1 MMEEKKVIRESIE
14 ISGKEI
20 IIETGKLAKQADGA
34 VVVTSGATMVLVTA
48 VASKEAKEDIDFFP
62 LSVEY
67 REKYYAAGKIPGG
80 FFKREGKPRE
90 KEILTS
96 RLIDR
101 PIRPLFPDG
110 FLNEVQVIATVISAD
125 KKNDPDILAIIG
137 ASAALDISDI
147 PFSGPVGA
155 VRAGR
160 INGKVVINPYIAFM
174 DKSDIDIVIAGTK
187 EAVTMIEGEAKEI
200 KEEELLEIIKIAHN
214 EIAKIAQKLEEFK
227 KKYGKPKREVVLY
240 KIDEEIKKEVDS
252 LFRSKIEE
260 ALKIPDKIKRQE
272 EIDLIKKNILEKF
285 KEKSGEEKYKEK
297 EKDIKLSLE
306 EIEVGIV
313 RNKIANENIRP
324 DGRDFDEIRT
334 IECEIGV
341 IPRAHGSALFTRGQ
355 TQALVATTL
364 GSEEDAQILDELEG
378 EEKKRYTLQYN
389 FPPFSVGE
397 VKSIKG
403 PGRREIGHGALAE
416 RALKAVI
423 PGKEEFP
430 YTIQVVSDILESN
443 GSSSMATVCGATLSL
458 MDAGVPIKKPVAGI
472 AMGLIRENNKFIILT
487 DIQGIEDHFGDMDF
501 KIAGTED
508 GITAIQMDIKISGI
522 DFDTMSKAL
531 EKAKK
536 ARLFILKEKML
547 KTIKEP
553 RKQLSPYAP
562 MMKEIIINKE
572 RIKDLIGPGGKNIK
586 KIVEETGSKIDI
598 ESDGKVRIFAEDN
611 EIMKKTEELIKL
623 TIAEAEEGKIYMGE
637 VKKITNFGAFVEIL
651 PGVEGLCHISQIA
664 EERVKDVRDYMK
676 EGDKVLVKV
685 TEIDKKTGK
694 IALSRKEAL
703 KEQETNK

>member
-1 MMEEKKVIRESIE
+1 MEEIKVNRESIE
-14 ISGKEI
+14 IGGKEI
-20 IIETGKLAKQADGA
+20 SIETGKLAKQADGA
-34 VVVTSGATMVLVTA
+34 VVITCGATMVLITA
-48 VASKEAKEDIDFFP
+48 VASKEVKEDIDFFP

-101 PIRPLFPDG
+101 SIRPLFPDG
-110 FLNEVQVIATVISAD
+110 FLYEVQIIATVISAD

-147 PFSGPVGA
+147 PFNGPVGA
-155 VRAGR
+155 VRIGR
-160 INGKVVINPYIAFM
+160 IDGKIVINPYIEEM
-174 DKSDIDIVIAGTK
+174 DRSDIDIVIAGTK

-200 KEEELLEIIKIAHN
+200 KEEELLEIIKIAHK
-214 EIAKIAQKLEEFK
+214 EIVKIAEKLEEFK
-227 KKYGKPKREVVLY
+227 AKCGKAKREVVLY
-240 KIDEEIKKEVDS
+240 VIDQEIKKEVEDM
-252 LFRSKIEE
+252 FRSKIEE

-272 EIDLIKKNILEKF
+272 EIELIKKNILEKF
-285 KEKSGEEKYKEK
+285 KEKLGEEKYKTK
-297 EKDIKLSLE
+297 EKDVKLSLE
-306 EIEVGIV
+306 EIEVSII
-313 RNKIANENIRP
+313 RNKIAKENIRP
-324 DGRDFDEIRT
+324 DGRDFDEIRPIT
-334 IECEIGV
+334 CEIGI

-397 VKSIKG
+397 VKSMKG

-423 PGKEEFP
+423 PSKEEFP

-472 AMGLIRENNKFIILT
+472 AMGLIKEDNKFIVLT
-487 DIQGIEDHFGDMDF
+487 DIQGVEDHFGDMDF

-508 GITAIQMDIKISGI
+508 GITAVQMDIKISGI
-522 DFDTMSKAL
+522 DFETMSKAL

-536 ARLFILKEKML
+536 ARIFILKEKMM
-547 KTIKEP
+547 KVIKEP
-553 RKQLSPYAP
+553 RKELSPYAP
-562 MMKEIIINKE
+562 LMKEIIINKE

-598 ESDGKVRIFAEDN
+598 ESDGKVRIFAEDM
-611 EIMKKTEELIKL
+611 EVMKKTEELIKL
-623 TIAEAEEGKIYMGE
+623 TVAEAEEGKIYMGE
-637 VKKITNFGAFVEIL
+637 VKKITNFGAFIEIL

-664 EERVKDVRDYMK
+664 EERVKDIKDYMK
-676 EGDKVLVKV
+676 EGDKFLVKV

-703 KEQETNK
+703 REQKNDK